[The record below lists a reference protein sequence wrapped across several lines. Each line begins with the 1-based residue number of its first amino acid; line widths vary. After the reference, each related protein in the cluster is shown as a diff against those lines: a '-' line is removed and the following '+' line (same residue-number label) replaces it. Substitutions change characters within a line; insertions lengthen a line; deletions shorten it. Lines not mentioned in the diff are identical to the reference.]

1 MLIESLAK
9 RQLTTHQMTL
19 IDARVRR
26 IDAGAT
32 DVVDA
37 TSADALVRGVV
48 VREEGLGAC
57 ASRPSFVS
65 FVFRLFVFFVWN
77 SWLRMRLHRVVTT
90 GAMID

>member
-1 MLIESLAK
+1 MT
-9 RQLTTHQMTL
+9 RQMVLM
-19 IDARVRR
+19 DARVRR

-57 ASRPSFVS
+57 AFVRAVVS
-65 FVFRLFVFFVWN
+65 FFRFVCVLCVWN

-90 GAMID
+90 GGMRALVE

>member
-1 MLIESLAK
+1 MT
-9 RQLTTHQMTL
+9 RQMVLT
-19 IDARVRR
+19 DARVRR

-57 ASRPSFVS
+57 AFIRAVVSFR
-65 FVFRLFVFFVWN
+65 FVFRFVCVLFCGTV
-77 SWLRMRLHRVVTT
+77 
-90 GAMID
+90 G

>member
-1 MLIESLAK
+1 
-9 RQLTTHQMTL
+9 MTL
-19 IDARVRR
+19 TDARVRR

-65 FVFRLFVFFVWN
+65 FVFRLFVFCVEQLVEN
-77 SWLRMRLHRVVTT
+77 SIAPRRDDGR
-90 GAMID
+90 DD

>member
-1 MLIESLAK
+1 MT
-9 RQLTTHQMTL
+9 RQMVLM
-19 IDARVRR
+19 DARVRR

-57 ASRPSFVS
+57 AFVRS
-65 FVFRLFVFFVWN
+65 CGRFVFSFRLCFVCVEQLVEN
-77 SWLRMRLHRVVTT
+77 AIAPRRDDGRD
-90 GAMID
+90 A